1 MITFLVIGVLVFAV
15 KIVFLAIK
23 AAWSITK
30 GILLAVGIPVM
41 LVALFAAGLAVLAI
55 PLLVIALLAVFLL
68 PIVKGV

>member
-41 LVALFAAGLAVLAI
+41 LVALFAAGLAV
-55 PLLVIALLAVFLL
+55 FLL

>member
-1 MITFLVIGVLVFAV
+1 MITFPVIGVLVFAV

-41 LVALFAAGLAVLAI
+41 LVALFAAGLAVLAL